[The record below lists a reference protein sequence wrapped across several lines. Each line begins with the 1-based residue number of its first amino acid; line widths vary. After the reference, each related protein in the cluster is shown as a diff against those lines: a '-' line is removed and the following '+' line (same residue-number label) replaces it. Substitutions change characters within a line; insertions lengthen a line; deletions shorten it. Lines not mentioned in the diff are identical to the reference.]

1 MKMWSERGEMNVG
14 CNVISAILGQ
24 MSARLSSDKER
35 VINLLPI
42 AAAAMVTER
51 YRGGESEASDNAQE

>member
-1 MKMWSERGEMNVG
+1 
-14 CNVISAILGQ
+14 

-42 AAAAMVTER
+42 AAAMVTER